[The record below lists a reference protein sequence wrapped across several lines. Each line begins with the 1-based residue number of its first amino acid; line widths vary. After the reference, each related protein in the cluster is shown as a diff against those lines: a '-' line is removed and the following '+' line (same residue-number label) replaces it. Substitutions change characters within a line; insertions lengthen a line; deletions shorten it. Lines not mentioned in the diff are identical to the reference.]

1 VNILQTQSLIIL
13 VIIGFV
19 LLSLFSAPSQAA
31 EIRVNAEN
39 PGTVNLTMEFD
50 SPELSKIPTD
60 NMGFKRLFCLAGS
73 WIGLHQAPDFQISA
87 VETWPIPGNVSL
99 SYHTYLLSNASSFHF
114 FDGVD
119 FVISETDLPES
130 GPWGMRMTL
139 TTDDALSLV
148 KSLRRE
154 KVETYPFDGYLLGLS
169 LLISYDHN
177 TTILPSITV
186 RDSHQSSSLQ
196 TLDYYAL
203 QPYAEGS
210 IEGKRAVIY
219 ELDQPIEFTR
229 PWSERSFAALTI
241 FTSLVLVI
249 TILFLG
255 LSGAISQSFTI
266 YLSLIVLDL
275 GMLQSL
281 SHLSTIAQLTLIN
294 FILDLAIGTGLVL
307 VFSVSTWTRPKQV
320 TEMKKKI
327 RGLLLVASALPV
339 LGLKLWLPGNGGFL
353 LRCTQEFV
361 VGVFIIIA
369 ALAANVVAALYF
381 GLKWPRKR
389 TSVSR
394 ER

>member
-1 VNILQTQSLIIL
+1 MNILRTQSLIIL
-13 VIIGFV
+13 VITWFA

-50 SPELSKIPTD
+50 SLELSKIPTD
-60 NMGFKRLFCLAGS
+60 SGGFKRLFCLAGS
-73 WIGLHQAPDFQISA
+73 WAGLHQAPDFQISA

-130 GPWGMRMTL
+130 GPWGVRMTL

-148 KSLRRE
+148 KSLGRE
-154 KVETYPFDGYLLGLS
+154 KVETYPFDRYLLGLS
-169 LLISYDHN
+169 LLISYDDN
-177 TTILPSITV
+177 TMILSSITV
-186 RDSHQSSSLQ
+186 RDSRQSSPLQ

-210 IEGKRAVIY
+210 TEGKRAVIY
-219 ELDQPIEFTR
+219 ELDQPIEFAR
-229 PWSERSFAALTI
+229 PWSERSFTVLSI

-249 TILFLG
+249 AILVLG
-255 LSGAISQSFTI
+255 LSGAIPQSFTI

-281 SHLSTIAQLTLIN
+281 SRLSTIAQEALTN
-294 FILDLAIGTGLVL
+294 FISDLAIGTGLVL
-307 VFSVSTWTRPKQV
+307 VFSVSAWAKPKHV

-327 RGLLLVASALPV
+327 RGLLLVASALLV
-339 LGLKLWLPGNGGFL
+339 LGLKLWLPGNWGFL

-369 ALAANVVAALYF
+369 ALAASVVATLYF

-389 TSVSR
+389 TPVSR